1 LTTITV
7 LPKKNPR
14 NDNQVLFR
22 VDGGRIPG
30 LSLGH
35 VFRCLALAG
44 ELRDRHAK
52 QAVFMMRDFAEGVSV
67 VEAHGFPVERLAA
80 ETAPEEEAAL
90 LAKRNEETI
99 VFDLPNLADGSL
111 GALSEAGR
119 RVVVLDDLGGR
130 RFSAHMVINGSVV
143 TEALDYPED
152 CGVEYRLG
160 PAYCVLGEGFDGKRR
175 RRTNPEVE
183 SILVTFGGSDPTG
196 LTQKT
201 ARLLAGMGIRAT
213 IHLVMGP
220 GYGDEK
226 ELSRIAV
233 KGQADFRLHRNVADL
248 AAMMLEADLAIS
260 AAGRTAYELAAT
272 GTPVLLV
279 PSIDH
284 ECSAARAFSEKG
296 TALVVDGRGEDA
308 VRENLS
314 RLLGDVGL
322 REAMR
327 RNGPEIVDG
336 RGRQRVAGLLAT

>member
-1 LTTITV
+1 
-7 LPKKNPR
+7 LPTKSPR

-22 VDGGRIPG
+22 VDGGRISG

-52 QAVFMMRDFAEGVSV
+52 QAVFMMRDYAEGVSV
-67 VEAHGFPVERLAA
+67 VEAHGFPVERLAPGI
-80 ETAPEEEAAL
+80 APEDEAAL

-99 VFDLPNLADGSL
+99 VFDLPNLVDGPL
-111 GALSEAGR
+111 RALTEAGR

-130 RFSAHMVINGSVV
+130 RFSADLVINGSIV
-143 TEALDYPED
+143 TDALDYPED
-152 CGVEYRLG
+152 SSLEYRLG
-160 PAYCVLGEGFDGKRR
+160 PAYCVLGAEFDGKRR

-183 SILVTFGGSDPTG
+183 SILVTFGGTDPTG

-201 ARLLAGMGIRAT
+201 ARLLAGMGVRASVR
-213 IHLVMGP
+213 IVMGP
-220 GYGDEK
+220 GFGDEM
-226 ELSRIAV
+226 ELRRIVEDA
-233 KGQADFRLHRNVADL
+233 GTAFGLHRNVADL
-248 AAMMLEADLAIS
+248 AVMMLESDLAIS

-272 GTPVLLV
+272 GTPALLI

-284 ECSAARAFSEKG
+284 ERPAARAFAKKG
-296 TALVVDGRGEDA
+296 TALAVDGWDDGA

-314 RLLGDVGL
+314 CLIDDVGR

-327 RNGPEIVDG
+327 RNGPGIVDG
-336 RGRQRVAGLLAT
+336 RGRWRVAGLFVD